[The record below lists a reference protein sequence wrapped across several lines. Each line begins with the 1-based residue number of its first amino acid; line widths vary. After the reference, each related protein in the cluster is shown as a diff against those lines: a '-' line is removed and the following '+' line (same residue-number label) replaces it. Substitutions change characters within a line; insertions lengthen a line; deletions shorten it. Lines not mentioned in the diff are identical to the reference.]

1 MNKCPNV
8 NLRMQTSGT
17 CWFHSIINPLIL
29 SRRLR
34 PFLYKAM
41 AEYINIHIKDRA
53 HLEDWLKR
61 AAPSCISPSKPYSR
75 IFAMKKIWTIL
86 FYQRRMN
93 FPTPYRPNPNYASQ
107 NNIRNLFA
115 GNFRNPSHNFNKG
128 AYTAGQWP
136 TALERI
142 GFLNYTVFNQD
153 GSVVV
158 DKGGPTKDFIVIV
171 SVNSPSVSP
180 SHYTVTHNGSVFE
193 LDCATVNM
201 LGNPANFLGAVSH
214 VNHAI
219 TGFRCGNQFRIF
231 DSNMEQSYICD
242 WRDTVNVINH
252 PEYKKAV
259 VKKYGMSVENAKKYG
274 KDAKNAKWTEG
285 KYSALIYVRS
295 DLSNSLKA
303 FNEDALQI
311 SPHALALRL
320 KKNQNSRNEL
330 AEATKLSLLQE
341 KMNAEAGMRISEA
354 KKKANANA
362 KAAKEKA
369 NANAKAAKEKAN
381 ANARVA
387 KAVSNA
393 IAARKARQASNETER
408 RNAARRAR
416 LQAEKVKANENAI
429 KEILRKGKMPANT
442 ANLGKWMAQRNLG
455 GASGSNQRQA
465 PARPANQRP
474 PNLNLT
480 QFERANMTS
489 VYNSAK
495 NLIRT
500 LKSKNYKQLK
510 GEEKYKK
517 LKRWLGPLFG
527 NNYPAMLNFATRLP
541 YEKTNID
548 SLRGEPINKNW
559 NKSTNRIKR
568 LLWSVSKRNS
578 S

>member
-1 MNKCPNV
+1 
-8 NLRMQTSGT
+8 
-17 CWFHSIINPLIL
+17 
-29 SRRLR
+29 
-34 PFLYKAM
+34 M
-41 AEYINIHIKDRA
+41 AEYINIHIKDEA
-53 HLEDWLKR
+53 HLKDWLKLE
-61 AAPSCISPSKPYSR
+61 APSCISPSKPYSR

-93 FPTPYRPNPNYASQ
+93 FPIPSRSNPNYASQ

-115 GNFRNPSHNFNKG
+115 GNFRNPFYNFKKG
-128 AYTAGQWP
+128 EYTAGHWP
-136 TALERI
+136 RALERI

-158 DKGGPTKDFIVIV
+158 DKGGPTKDFIVVV

-180 SHYTVTHNGSVFE
+180 SNYKIQYNGSAFE

-201 LGNPANFLGAVSH
+201 LGNPANFLGAISH
-214 VNHAI
+214 VDHAI
-219 TGFRCGNQFRIF
+219 SGFRCGNQFRIF

-242 WRDTVNVINH
+242 WRDTANVINH

-259 VKKYGMSVENAKKYG
+259 AKVYGAGVT
-274 KDAKNAKWTEG
+274 NAKWTEG
-285 KYSALIYVRS
+285 KYSALIYARS
-295 DLSNSLKA
+295 DLSNSLKT
-303 FNEDALQI
+303 FNEDALKI
-311 SPHALALRL
+311 SPLALRRRL
-320 KKNQNSRNEL
+320 NKNQTSRNEL
-330 AEATKLSLLQE
+330 AEATRLSLLQE
-341 KMNAEAGMRISEA
+341 KMNAEAGMRISKA
-354 KKKANANA
+354 KANANA

-369 NANAKAAKEKAN
+369 NANAKAAKEKANAKAAKEKAN

-393 IAARKARQASNETER
+393 IAARTARQASNETDR
-408 RNAARRAR
+408 LNAARRAR
-416 LQAEKVKANENAI
+416 LAAEKVKATENAI

-465 PARPANQRP
+465 PARQANQRP

-480 QFERANMTS
+480 QFELANMTS

-510 GEEKYKK
+510 GVEKYKK
-517 LKRWLGPLFG
+517 LKQWLGPLFG
-527 NNYPAMLNFATRLP
+527 NNYSRMINFATRLP
-541 YEKTNID
+541 QYENKLD
-548 SLRGEPINKNW
+548 SLIGEPINNNWYKN
-559 NKSTNRIKR
+559 TNPIKR